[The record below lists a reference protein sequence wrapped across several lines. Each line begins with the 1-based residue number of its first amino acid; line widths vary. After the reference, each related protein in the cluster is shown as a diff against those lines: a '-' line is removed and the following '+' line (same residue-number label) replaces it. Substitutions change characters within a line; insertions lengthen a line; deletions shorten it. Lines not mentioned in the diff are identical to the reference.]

1 MRYLIA
7 AHTDVGIKKKTNQ
20 DSYMIKEAQTKMGR
34 IFFGVL
40 CDGMGGLSNGELA
53 SATVIRAMEQW
64 FETDF
69 PQLLVHT
76 TDAEEVLEKVKN
88 DWHVIANELNVQLA
102 RYVEGTGNRMGT
114 TIVTLLLIKNQ
125 YFIMNVGDSR
135 AYALSNQVYQLTK
148 DQSLVQQQIDLGLVR
163 PEDAERHPQRNVL
176 LQCIGAS
183 QEVLPDF
190 YRGTV
195 FPGSLFLLCSDGFRH
210 EISEQELYM
219 QLQPSVL
226 TTEEMMKERLV
237 YLTELELI
245 CTGLNNNINIEV
257 LLTDFAERSGLD
269 DVMSFANVFEVCN
282 RQGGDLKRVV
292 NQTRDVISDKM
303 EIEMEIDTM
312 VAGNKNELNVMMVMP
327 LLIVG
332 MMKGMGISSIGT
344 NTPANVVIKVICIG
358 IFGLAYVMGSRIT
371 DIKI

>member
-1 MRYLIA
+1 
-7 AHTDVGIKKKTNQ
+7 
-20 DSYMIKEAQTKMGR
+20 
-34 IFFGVL
+34 
-40 CDGMGGLSNGELA
+40 MGGLSNGELA

-114 TIVTLLLIKNQ
+114 TIVTLLLIKDQ

-237 YLTELELI
+237 YLTELVKSRMEMD
-245 CTGLNNNINIEV
+245 NISAV
-257 LLTDFAERSGLD
+257 
-269 DVMSFANVFEVCN
+269 VMKTVQE
-282 RQGGDLKRVV
+282 G
-292 NQTRDVISDKM
+292 
-303 EIEMEIDTM
+303 
-312 VAGNKNELNVMMVMP
+312 
-327 LLIVG
+327 
-332 MMKGMGISSIGT
+332 
-344 NTPANVVIKVICIG
+344 
-358 IFGLAYVMGSRIT
+358 
-371 DIKI
+371 

>member
-20 DSYMIKEAQTKMGR
+20 DSYMIKEAQTRMGR

-40 CDGMGGLSNGELA
+40 CDGMGGLSNGEPA

-76 TDAEEVLEKVKN
+76 MDAEEVLEKVKN

-114 TIVTLLLIKNQ
+114 TIVALLLIKDQ

-226 TTEEMMKERLV
+226 TTEEMMKEQLV
-237 YLTELELI
+237 YLTELVKSRMEMD
-245 CTGLNNNINIEV
+245 NISAV
-257 LLTDFAERSGLD
+257 
-269 DVMSFANVFEVCN
+269 VMKTVQE
-282 RQGGDLKRVV
+282 G
-292 NQTRDVISDKM
+292 
-303 EIEMEIDTM
+303 
-312 VAGNKNELNVMMVMP
+312 
-327 LLIVG
+327 
-332 MMKGMGISSIGT
+332 
-344 NTPANVVIKVICIG
+344 
-358 IFGLAYVMGSRIT
+358 
-371 DIKI
+371 